1 MVGPFCVLL
10 ALPSSESSNLDGLA
24 QAIAHTL
31 PASISPASPNS
42 PPCLSLSATSV
53 PPALTSPLPHIF
65 PSSRDSTAT
74 CPRSSAHSTLVTKL
88 HPWAS
93 ILGQGLFG
101 ILFVFLAQPGTS
113 VNGAYNVLVAIAVV
127 ISMVPFMFLFASLI
141 RLQREPVAPDVL
153 RVPGGRP
160 VAILLGSIGF
170 LTCAFA
176 TVLSLLPA
184 PEEPHKLLYLLKIFG
199 STGALIALGV
209 LVFYLGSRRAHPST

>member
-1 MVGPFCVLL
+1 MVGPFCVSL

-53 PPALTSPLPHIF
+53 PPALASPLPHIF

-101 ILFVFLAQPGTS
+101 ILF
-113 VNGAYNVLVAIAVV
+113 
-127 ISMVPFMFLFASLI
+127 
-141 RLQREPVAPDVL
+141 RLPRATWHQRQR
-153 RVPGGRP
+153 RVQCSCRHRRSHLHGPLH
-160 VAILLGSIGF
+160 VSICF
-170 LTCAFA
+170 
-176 TVLSLLPA
+176 
-184 PEEPHKLLYLLKIFG
+184 
-199 STGALIALGV
+199 
-209 LVFYLGSRRAHPST
+209 AHPSPTRACCPGCPSHSRRTSRRYSSRLCRLPHLRLRDSAFSASGPRRTPQTPLPPQNFWLHGSTDRSWH